1 MSGACLAYSEAIGF
15 GVKQL
20 GLSSLYTDE
29 ELEVM
34 LKVIDYASQRYGTVY
49 LPETDLIQ
57 TKLFQRDIAKGKTVV
72 LIAHDQSVLDKY
84 SELKGLKEKSNKMGN
99 PEELE
104 LDIARRFGKLLSYD
118 DATINRLTKKNG

>member
-1 MSGACLAYSEAIGF
+1 M
-15 GVKQL
+15 
-20 GLSSLYTDE
+20 
-29 ELEVM
+29 
-34 LKVIDYASQRYGTVY
+34 KVIDYASQRYGTVY

>member
-29 ELEVM
+29 ELEIM

-57 TKLFQRDIAKGKTVV
+57 TKLFQRDIAKGNTVV
-72 LIAHDQSVLDKY
+72 LIAHDQS
-84 SELKGLKEKSNKMGN
+84 
-99 PEELE
+99 
-104 LDIARRFGKLLSYD
+104 
-118 DATINRLTKKNG
+118 